1 MPTGLGATLAAWLV
15 TRDFE
20 HLIICFGR
28 NDMRPCNAV
37 GATLHARGTL
47 PTFASRLALLL
58 GLALSTGVAFAEECI
73 VPAAGIV
80 GNVTLRTGPS
90 ASSVAVGVLR
100 DSQSLPFVALL
111 RGWYETRLSNGQAA
125 FAAKRSTDI
134 APCPVLTTPIVGVA
148 AAGVGADDVAYE
160 VHAIDVGTGL
170 SVLVRGPD
178 FSLLYDAGSND
189 DMARGPN
196 NRTIAYL
203 NTLLP
208 ELHKLD
214 HVVLS
219 HPHRD
224 HVELLP
230 DVISEFKPGE
240 VWNSGA
246 YNDICGYRNFLL
258 AIQADP
264 TINYHTATQDAGTET
279 VELTKATCYGVQQ
292 AAQRVELRHGARI
305 ADEKIILGRGASM
318 TILYADGSRRSSFNE
333 NSLVVMLEL
342 GSRHVL
348 LMGDAEAGGRKAP
361 STTPTGSSIEGKLLA
376 CCSGDLKADVLVVG
390 HHGSKTSSRVKFL
403 NAVRPTVMVVSAG
416 PTKYGSVVLP
426 DAEIVTELERRGQV
440 FRTDLED
447 ATCATSPDKIGPKED
462 GKPGGCDNVLVKI
475 SAQGIISAEY
485 RRLVD

>member
-1 MPTGLGATLAAWLV
+1 MNLCIALDEWCPTRRSVFVLAGRLLVAWGLTQSAGMAW
-15 TRDFE
+15 
-20 HLIICFGR
+20 
-28 NDMRPCNAV
+28 
-37 GATLHARGTL
+37 
-47 PTFASRLALLL
+47 
-58 GLALSTGVAFAEECI
+58 AEDCV
-73 VPAAGIV
+73 VPAAGIA
-80 GNVTLRTGPS
+80 GNVTLRTAPS
-90 ASSVAVGVLR
+90 ASSPANGALR
-100 DSQSLPFVALL
+100 DGQSLPLVALM
-111 RGWYETRLSNGQAA
+111 RGWYETRLASGQPA

-134 APCPVLTTPIVGVA
+134 APCPAATAPVA
-148 AAGVGADDVAYE
+148 GGGMGEAGAYE

-189 DMARGPN
+189 DMARGEA
-196 NRTIAYL
+196 NRAVAYL
-203 NTLLP
+203 KTLLP
-208 ELHKLD
+208 VLQKLD

-230 DVISEFKPGE
+230 DVISEFRPAD

-246 YNDICGYRNFLL
+246 YNNICGYRNFLL

-264 TINYHTATQDAGTET
+264 TINYHTATQDVGTEA
-279 VELTKATCYGVQQ
+279 VEFSKAKCYGVQQ
-292 AAQRVELRHGARI
+292 PAQRVDLKHGARI
-305 ADEKIILGRGASM
+305 TDEKIILGQGASM
-318 TILYADGSRRSSFNE
+318 TFLYADGSKRSGFNE

-342 GSRHVL
+342 GSRRVL
-348 LMGDAEAGGRKAP
+348 LMGDAEAGGRQPP
-361 STTPTGSSIEGKLLA
+361 SAIPTGGSVEGKLLT
-376 CCSGDLKADVLVVG
+376 CCISDLKADVLVVG

-447 ATCATSPDKIGPKED
+447 ATCATSPDKVGPKED
-462 GKPGGCDNVLVKI
+462 GRPGGCDNVLVTI
-475 SAQGIISAEY
+475 ASNGIIRAEY